1 MQILGFDP
9 ANRSTSR
16 QLRERLGVVLQE
28 LAVEPFLSV
37 RRVLAR
43 NAGYYPNPRPVDEVI
58 ELVGLSEKANA
69 KVKSLSGGQQRRL
82 DLGLGIIGNPELL
95 FFDEPTTGF
104 DPSARRDAWDVV
116 RALTGGGTTII
127 LTTHYMDE
135 AESLADRVAVISGGQ
150 IIAAGTPESLGGRDV
165 GEAHIRF
172 RLPPGTTP
180 PDLRVAVATVPGD
193 GYEITTSEE
202 IEVLG
207 ALTRWAIDSGVAH
220 HRAHRGAHDPG
231 RRLPAPHRLRERRHL
246 DVARGS
252 AMSAGGTRTG
262 TFRGV
267 RDLKLVARQVYYE
280 QLSFWLNPIGS
291 AFTLLFSVVFLVLL
305 GSTAGNSRIS
315 HLGNI
320 RAVVYYVP
328 GFAAYGLMAA
338 CFNLLAIQLVT
349 RREMGL
355 LKRLRLSPLPTWT
368 MLGGV
373 IGSALIVTL
382 VQVVA
387 LLLIG
392 RIGYDVAFPHNL
404 LAFVVTLAIGGLC
417 FTSLGVAASTVVP
430 NQDSAGPDVEH
441 RVLRAAVPVGAVVPD
456 QEGLGT
462 GALLRLLP
470 GAPLDRSDRR
480 RHLCARISRVA
491 VDRPQGDGP
500 LGGGRHHRGVTPVA
514 LGAAPGLKTRWVTVA
529 PLAWPGVPTRS

>member
-1 MQILGFDP
+1 
-9 ANRSTSR
+9 
-16 QLRERLGVVLQE
+16 
-28 LAVEPFLSV
+28 
-37 RRVLAR
+37 
-43 NAGYYPNPRPVDEVI
+43 
-58 ELVGLSEKANA
+58 
-69 KVKSLSGGQQRRL
+69 
-82 DLGLGIIGNPELL
+82 
-95 FFDEPTTGF
+95 
-104 DPSARRDAWDVV
+104 
-116 RALTGGGTTII
+116 
-127 LTTHYMDE
+127 
-135 AESLADRVAVISGGQ
+135 
-150 IIAAGTPESLGGRDV
+150 
-165 GEAHIRF
+165 
-172 RLPPGTTP
+172 
-180 PDLRVAVATVPGD
+180 
-193 GYEITTSEE
+193 
-202 IEVLG
+202 
-207 ALTRWAIDSGVAH
+207 
-220 HRAHRGAHDPG
+220 
-231 RRLPAPHRLRERRHL
+231 
-246 DVARGS
+246 
-252 AMSAGGTRTG
+252 MSAGGTRTG

-315 HLGNI
+315 YLGNI

-430 NQDSAGPDVEH
+430 NQDSAGPMLSIVFF
-441 RVLRAAVPVGAVVPD
+441 VLLFLSGLWYPIKKGSGLAHFSAFFPVRRLIEATGDATFAHGSAAWQWTDLKVMVLWGVGGIIVAS
-456 QEGLGT
+456 
-462 GALLRLLP
+462 RRWRW
-470 GAPLDRSDRR
+470 APRR
-480 RHLCARISRVA
+480 
-491 VDRPQGDGP
+491 G
-500 LGGGRHHRGVTPVA
+500 
-514 LGAAPGLKTRWVTVA
+514 
-529 PLAWPGVPTRS
+529 